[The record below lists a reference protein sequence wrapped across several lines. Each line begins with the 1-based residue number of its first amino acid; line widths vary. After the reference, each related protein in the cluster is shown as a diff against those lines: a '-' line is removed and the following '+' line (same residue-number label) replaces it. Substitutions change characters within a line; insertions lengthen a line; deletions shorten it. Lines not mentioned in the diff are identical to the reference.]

1 MRSNFAW
8 TLAGSGVYG
17 ASQWGMLIV
26 LAKFGSAEMLGRFAL
41 ALAICAPVVMF
52 TNLQLRNVQATDA
65 RGEYCYREYLS
76 LRLISSAL
84 ALAVIAAVAFA
95 AGYRFEVTAVVLVIG
110 LAKAVESVSDVV
122 YGRLQKCERL
132 DRVATSMMIRGPA
145 ALAALLVLILW
156 TGNVVLG
163 AAGVCAAWA
172 AVLLGYDLANARR
185 VTAPEPRGEDD
196 PSARFGAAR
205 GLASVGRLAWLSLPL
220 GIVGLLDSLNVNAP
234 RYLVERSLGEAAL
247 GHFAALAYVVVAG
260 NMVVGALAQ
269 SAAPRLSRSY
279 VGDIGEFK
287 RLVWKLVQFG
297 ALFGLMML
305 LAAVLFGRTVLTVLY
320 TSEYAVHAKVFAWLM
335 VAAGVGY
342 IARFLVCSMTA
353 ARYFK
358 AQAPLYAVALLILL
372 ILSLWLIPS
381 HGLLGA
387 AWAICVGML
396 ALLLGSIA
404 VNVCAVRARSTLG
417 RPRPTSLGARV
428 HTGGGEVEVDIR

>member
-41 ALAICAPVVMF
+41 GLAICAPVVMF

-65 RGEYCYREYLS
+65 RDEYCFRDYLS

-95 AGYRFEVTAVVLVIG
+95 AGYRLEVASVVFVIG
-110 LAKAVESVSDVV
+110 LAKAVESVSDVI

-132 DRVATSMMIRGPA
+132 DRVARSMMIRGPA
-145 ALAALLVLILW
+145 ALAALFVLILW
-156 TGNVVLG
+156 TGNVAVG
-163 AAGVCAAWA
+163 AAGMCAAWT
-172 AVLLGYDLANARR
+172 AVLLGYDSANARR
-185 VTAPEPRGEDD
+185 VIPSQPLGQDD
-196 PSARFGAAR
+196 PSPRFGVAR

-220 GIVGLLDSLNVNAP
+220 GIVGLLDSLNVNVP

-279 VGDIGEFK
+279 VSDIGEFK

-297 ALFGLMML
+297 AMLGLPML

-335 VAAGVGY
+335 VAAGTGY
-342 IARFLVCSMTA
+342 VARFLVCSMTA

-358 AQAPLYAVALLILL
+358 AQAPLYAIALLILL
-372 ILSLWLIPS
+372 VLSLWLIPPY
-381 HGLLGA
+381 GLLGA

-404 VNVCAVRARSTLG
+404 VNIYAVRARSTLG
-417 RPRPTSLGARV
+417 RPRRTSPSERAHAGR
-428 HTGGGEVEVDIR
+428 GESEVDVR